1 MTMPGSVLF
10 LMFFPDM
17 VLKVLV
23 KKCANS
29 YDVVPVQ
36 CFSCWCSMSRRSR
49 SIGLG
54 SPKSSHHINLE
65 QITC

>member
-17 VLKVLV
+17 VLEVLV
-23 KKCANS
+23 KKRASS
-29 YDVVPVQ
+29 YDVAPVQ
-36 CFSCWCSMSRRSR
+36 CSSCWCSVSR

-65 QITC
+65 QITD

>member
-29 YDVVPVQ
+29 NDVDPVQ
-36 CFSCWCSMSRRSR
+36 CFAQV
-49 SIGLG
+49 GLV
-54 SPKSSHHINLE
+54 
-65 QITC
+65 